1 MLETTKSRRQ
11 VNGGRMIIAWRTNR
25 KQGREGS
32 SGLGGWSG
40 CWLLLLIV
48 LFSECLALAQEAG
61 GMVSVLGTAEVLR
74 EGRWQPVGVG
84 APLASGE
91 TVRTGAG
98 SRVAIL
104 LANGTQLKLNANSQL
119 ELKRLMPRS
128 EGFAPA
134 TAQTW
139 QNLLRVLS
147 GEIWVRGREPL
158 EVQTVPATATIR
170 GTEFNLA
177 VGPGDSA
184 RLAVLAGLVEFS
196 NPQGRVQV
204 AASEQAEAT
213 RDAAPRKTVLVEP
226 LDAVQWSFYYPPLPA
241 ALTSANVRAAQAH
254 LLRGEVAQAQQA
266 LDRALAANANDAQAH
281 SLRAIIA
288 LAQNR
293 KAEARADAERAVAAD
308 PTSPEAQLSL
318 SWVKQAEFDLD
329 GALAAAR
336 QAVALDPDYVP
347 ALVQESILLFG
358 MGRLREAVTV
368 AERARELAPDDAM
381 VHTVWG
387 FLQLARNQVPEAH
400 TAFREAIARDSTL
413 ALPRVGLGLIL
424 FRWNE
429 TDAAVAELRKAT
441 LLEPR
446 VSLYQSYLGK
456 AFYEVKQDRW
466 AEQTLALAK
475 ELDSRDPTP
484 WFYDAV
490 RLQSVNQPVAAVEN
504 LQKSIELNDHRG
516 VYRSRLLLDEDRAA
530 RSATLGRIYN
540 ELGFTQLALRE
551 GQQSIARDPTNY
563 SARRLLVD
571 AKAAIPDQEVARASE
586 LLQAQLLQPLNV
598 APVPPQL
605 AETKLLIPQG
615 GPLTPSLYEFNP
627 LFVREGLNLWASGV
641 VGNQE
646 TWGNELLVSGLT
658 ERFSY
663 SIGQFHYQSD
673 GFRPNND
680 VQNDIYS
687 LFAQTEVTPDVSL
700 QAEYRRRETTV
711 GDLRS
716 RFSGGFRAFERR
728 AIEQDMARVGA
739 RYALSPQTNVIASL
753 IHADR
758 STALSFPNVNIS
770 VKVENEGYLGE
781 AQLLHKADRS
791 NFIAGVGVYSADV
804 DFFGFQQ
811 LSATA
816 SQQIAYGYAN
826 IQFPEDFLW
835 TFGLSYESN
844 ESPSANLNEFNP
856 KLGLQWTINDHLALR
871 AAAFKVVRRD
881 FAVDQTIQP
890 TQIAGFN
897 QFFDE
902 IAMTVSKNYGVGVD
916 ARFNDRLFG
925 GLEGFRR
932 DLDVPIGTLDV
943 PEFYE
948 IERDREDYYRAYLY
962 WIPSQRWAVTGSWLY
977 ERFEVEEGIL
987 GQLFIP
993 KPTRLRTLSLPVYV
1007 QYFAPSG
1014 FFAGIGATYVN
1025 QHVQFLDPQ
1034 SLTIAPTQSEDFTL
1048 VDVGLGYRLPK
1059 RWGIVSLEVRN
1070 LFDKQF
1076 RFQDYAFQAGDQTT
1090 NPRFIP
1096 ERTIFGRLV
1105 INF

>member
-1 MLETTKSRRQ
+1 MAIRR
-11 VNGGRMIIAWRTNR
+11 GARG
-25 KQGREGS
+25 KKHGFQGFHPGWLG
-32 SGLGGWSG
+32 GLG
-40 CWLLLLIV
+40 LLIFMM
-48 LFSECLALAQEAG
+48 LLPERQARPQEAG
-61 GMVSVLGTAEVLR
+61 EIVSVLGTAEVLR
-74 EGRWQPVGVG
+74 EGRWQPVGTG
-84 APLASGE
+84 ALLGAGE
-91 TVRTGAG
+91 TVKTGPG
-98 SRVAIL
+98 SRAAIL
-104 LANGTQLKLNANSQL
+104 LINGTQLKLNANSHL
-119 ELKRLMPRS
+119 ELKQAAPPL

-134 TAQTW
+134 AARTL

-170 GTEFNLA
+170 GTEFNLV
-177 VGPGDSA
+177 VGPSDSA

-196 NPQGRVQV
+196 NPRGRVQV
-204 AASEQAEAT
+204 AANEQAEAT

-281 SLRAIIA
+281 GLRAIIA

-347 ALVQESILLFG
+347 ALVQESTLLFG
-358 MGRLREAVTV
+358 MGRLREAVAV

-381 VHTVWG
+381 VQTVWG
-387 FLQLARNQVPEAH
+387 FLQLARNRIPDAH
-400 TAFREAIARDSTL
+400 LAFREAIARDSTL

-456 AFYEVKQDRW
+456 AFYEVKQDQA

-475 ELDSRDPTP
+475 ELDPRDPTP

-504 LQKSIELNDHRG
+504 LQKSIELNDNRG

-530 RSATLGRIYN
+530 RSATLGRTYN

-551 GQQSIARDPTNY
+551 GQRSVARDPTNY

-571 AKAAIPDQEVARASE
+571 ANAAIPDREVARASE
-586 LLQAQLLQPLNV
+586 LLQAQLLQPLNI
-598 APVPPQL
+598 APVSPQL
-605 AETKLLIPQG
+605 AETRLLMPQG

-646 TWGNELLVSGLT
+646 TWGNELVASGLT

-680 VQNDIYS
+680 LRNDLYNLFVQT
-687 LFAQTEVTPDVSL
+687 AVTPDFSL
-700 QAEYRRRETTV
+700 QAEYRRRETTS

-716 RFSGGFRAFERR
+716 RFSGRFRAFERR

-739 RYALSPQTNVIASL
+739 RHALSPRTNVIASL

-758 STALSFPNVNIS
+758 STTLSFPNVNIS
-770 VKVENEGYLGE
+770 VKVESKGYLGE
-781 AQLLHKADRS
+781 AQLLHNTDHFNS
-791 NFIAGVGVYSADV
+791 VVGFGAYSADNI
-804 DFFGFQQ
+804 FSGFAQ
-811 LSATA
+811 SAITNH
-816 SQQIAYGYAN
+816 QIISYGYAN
-826 IQFPEDFLW
+826 IKIPENLIW
-835 TFGLSYESN
+835 TVGLSYESN
-844 ESPSANLNEFNP
+844 ESANAELDELSP
-856 KLGLQWTINDHLALR
+856 KLGLQWTVNDHLLLR

-890 TQIAGFN
+890 TQVAGFN
-897 QFFDE
+897 QLFDE
-902 IAMTVSKNYGVGVD
+902 VAMTVSKNYGLGVD
-916 ARFNDRLFG
+916 VRFNDQLFG
-925 GLEGFRR
+925 GLEALRR
-932 DLDVPIGTLDV
+932 GLDVPIGTLDV

-948 IERDREDYYRAYLY
+948 VESGRENFYKAYVY
-962 WIPSQRWAVTGSWLY
+962 WMPSHRWAVTGSWLY
-977 ERFEVEEGIL
+977 EHFEVKEGVL

-993 KPTRLRTLSLPVYV
+993 KPARLRTISLPVYV
-1007 QYFAPSG
+1007 QYFDPSG
-1014 FFAGIGATYVN
+1014 FFAGMGATYVN

-1034 SLTIAPTQSEDFTL
+1034 SLAAAPTQSEDFTL

-1059 RWGIVSLEVRN
+1059 RWGILSLEASNV
-1070 LFDKQF
+1070 FDKQF

>member
-1 MLETTKSRRQ
+1 MTIARR
-11 VNGGRMIIAWRTNR
+11 
-25 KQGREGS
+25 S
-32 SGLGGWSG
+32 SGKKHGFQWFHRSWVGGLG
-40 CWLLLLIV
+40 LLIFTT
-48 LFSECLALAQEAG
+48 LLPERLARAQEAG
-61 GMVSVLGTAEVLR
+61 EMVSVLGTAEVLR

-119 ELKRLMPRS
+119 ELKEAAPRP
-128 EGFAPA
+128 EGFAPVA
-134 TAQTW
+134 VQAL
-139 QNLLRVLS
+139 QNFLRMLS
-147 GEIWVRGREPL
+147 GEVWVRGREPL

-177 VGPGDSA
+177 VGPDAVA

-196 NPQGRVQV
+196 NPRGRVLV
-204 AASEQAEAT
+204 AANEQAEAT
-213 RDAAPRKTVLVEP
+213 RDAAPRKTVLVES
-226 LDAVQWSFYYPPLPA
+226 LHAVQWSFYYPPLPA
-241 ALTSANVRAAQAH
+241 TLMSADARAAQAH
-254 LLRGEVAQAQQA
+254 LLRGEVAQARQVI
-266 LDRALAANANDAQAH
+266 DRALAANADDAQAH

-288 LAQNR
+288 LTQNR
-293 KAEARADAERAVAAD
+293 KAEARADADRAVAAD
-308 PTSPEAQLSL
+308 PASPAAHLSL

-347 ALVQESILLFG
+347 ALVQESTLLFG

-387 FLQLARNQVPEAH
+387 FLQLARNRVPDAH
-400 TAFREAIARDSTL
+400 LAFREAIARDSTL

-456 AFYEVKQDRW
+456 AFYEVKQDAW
-466 AEQTLALAK
+466 AEQTLALAR
-475 ELDSRDPTP
+475 ELDPHDPTP

-530 RSATLGRIYN
+530 RSATLGRAYN
-540 ELGFTQLALRE
+540 DLGFTQLALRE

-571 AKAAIPDQEVARASE
+571 ANAAIPDREVARASE
-586 LLQAQLLQPLNV
+586 LLQAQLLKPLNIV
-598 APVPPQL
+598 PVSPQL
-605 AETKLLIPQG
+605 AETRLLIPQG

-646 TWGNELLVSGLT
+646 TWGNELLMSGLT
-658 ERFSY
+658 ERFFY
-663 SIGQFHYQSD
+663 SIGQFHYQND

-680 VQNDIYS
+680 LRNDIYN
-687 LFAQTEVTPDVSL
+687 LFVQMAVTPDFSL
-700 QAEYRRRETTV
+700 QAEYRHRETTS

-716 RFSGGFRAFERR
+716 RFSGRFRAFERR
-728 AIEQDMARVGA
+728 AIEQDMARAGA
-739 RYALSPQTNVIASL
+739 RYALSPRTNVIASL

-770 VKVENEGYLGE
+770 AKGEAKGYLGE
-781 AQLLHKADRS
+781 TQLLHKADRS
-791 NFIAGVGVYSADV
+791 NFITGLGAYSTDNI
-804 DFFGFQQ
+804 FSGFEQR
-811 LSATA
+811 SVTNH
-816 SQQIAYGYAN
+816 QIISYGYAN
-826 IQFPEDFLW
+826 IQIPENLIW
-835 TFGLSYESN
+835 TVGLSYESN
-844 ESPSANLNEFNP
+844 ENVNADLHEFSP
-856 KLGLQWTINDHLALR
+856 KLGLRWAINDHLALR
-871 AAAFKVVRRD
+871 AAAFKAVRRD

-890 TQIAGFN
+890 TQVTGFN

-902 IAMTVSKNYGVGVD
+902 TAMTVSKNYGAGADV
-916 ARFNDRLFG
+916 RFNDRLFG
-925 GLEGFRR
+925 GLEAFRR

-948 IERDREDYYRAYLY
+948 IERDRENYYSAYLY
-962 WIPSQRWAVTGSWLY
+962 GLPSHRWAVAASWLY
-977 ERFEVEEGIL
+977 ESFEVKEGIL
-987 GQLFIP
+987 SQLFIP
-993 KPTRLRTLSLPVYV
+993 KPARLRTISLPVYV
-1007 QYFAPSG
+1007 RYFDPSG
-1014 FFAGIGATYVN
+1014 FFAEVGVTYVN

-1034 SLTIAPTQSEDFTL
+1034 SFTISPTQSEEFTL

-1059 RWGIVSLEVRN
+1059 RWGILSLEARN
-1070 LFDKQF
+1070 LFDKEF
-1076 RFQDYAFQAGDQTT
+1076 RFQDYAFQAGDQTI

-1096 ERTIFGRLV
+1096 ERTIFGQLV

>member
-1 MLETTKSRRQ
+1 MACRR
-11 VNGGRMIIAWRTNR
+11 GGSNHPFRWLHPGWA
-25 KQGREGS
+25 
-32 SGLGGWSG
+32 SGLSLLILM
-40 CWLLLLIV
+40 LLLP
-48 LFSECLALAQEAG
+48 ERLALAQEAG
-61 GMVSVLGTAEVLR
+61 EIISVLGTVEVRR
-74 EGRWQPVGVG
+74 EGRWRPVGPG
-84 APLASGE
+84 AVLAVGE
-91 TVRTGAG
+91 TVKTGAG
-98 SRVAIL
+98 SRAAIL

-119 ELKRLMPRS
+119 ELRQVTPRPV
-128 EGFAPA
+128 GLTPA
-134 TAQTW
+134 AARATL
-139 QNLLRVLS
+139 QNFLRVLS
-147 GEIWVRGREPL
+147 GEIWVRGGEPL

-177 VGPGDSA
+177 VGPGDTA

-196 NPQGRVQV
+196 NPQGLVLV
-204 AASEQAEAT
+204 AANEQAEVAVGT
-213 RDAAPRKTVLVEP
+213 VPRKTVLVEP
-226 LDAVQWSFYYPPLPA
+226 LDAVQWSLYYPDLASRSQERARLRQDDPA
-241 ALTSANVRAAQAH
+241 SAAYWTEAARRALLQ
-254 LLRGEVAQAQQA
+254 GQVAEARQA
-266 LDRALAANANDAQAH
+266 LDRALARDPQDALAY
-281 SLRAIIA
+281 SLRATIE
-288 LAQNR
+288 LTQNR
-293 KAEARADAERAVAAD
+293 KERAREDAERAVAAD
-308 PTSPEAQLSL
+308 LTSPEAQLSL

-336 QAVALDPDYVP
+336 RAVALDPAHVP
-347 ALVQESILLFG
+347 ALVQESTLLFG
-358 MGRLREAVTV
+358 MGRLREAVAV
-368 AERARELAPDDAM
+368 AERARMLAPDDAM

-387 FLQLARNQVPEAH
+387 FLQLARNRVPEAH
-400 TAFREAIARDSTL
+400 SAFREAITRDSTL

-424 FRWNE
+424 LRWNE

-456 AFYEVKQDRW
+456 AFYEVKQDAW

-475 ELDSRDPTP
+475 ALDPRDPTP

-530 RSATLGRIYN
+530 RSATLGRTYN

-551 GQQSIARDPTNY
+551 GQQSVARDPTNY
-563 SARRLLVD
+563 SARRLLAD
-571 AKAAIPDQEVARASE
+571 SHAATPNREVARASE
-586 LLQAQLLQPLNV
+586 LLQAQLLQPLNA
-598 APVPPQL
+598 APVSPQL

-680 VQNDIYS
+680 LQNDIYN
-687 LFAQTEVTPDVSL
+687 LFVQTAVTPGFSL
-700 QAEYRRRETTV
+700 QAEYRRRETTS

-716 RFSGGFRAFERR
+716 RFSGRFRAFERR

-739 RYALSPQTNVIASL
+739 RYALSPRTNVIASL

-770 VKVENEGYLGE
+770 FKGETKGYLGE
-781 AQLLHKADRS
+781 AQLLHEAEPV
-791 NFIAGVGVYSADV
+791 NFIVGSGAYSV
-804 DFFGFQQ
+804 DSIFSGFAQP
-811 LSATA
+811 TITNH
-816 SQQIAYGYAN
+816 QIISYGYAN
-826 IQFPEDFLW
+826 IKIPENLIW
-835 TFGLSYESN
+835 TVGLSYESN
-844 ESPSANLNEFNP
+844 EDVNAELHELNP
-856 KLGLQWTINDHLALR
+856 KLGVQWAVNDHLLLR
-871 AAAFKVVRRD
+871 AAAFKVVKRN

-890 TQIAGFN
+890 TQVAGFN

-902 IAMTVSKNYGVGVD
+902 VAMTVSKNYGLGVD
-916 ARFNDRLFG
+916 VRFNDRLFG
-925 GLEGFRR
+925 GLEAFRR

-948 IERDREDYYRAYLY
+948 IERDREIFYNAYVY
-962 WIPSQRWAVTGSWLY
+962 WMPSQRWAVTGSWLY
-977 ERFEVEEGIL
+977 EHFEVKEGVL

-993 KPTRLRTLSLPVYV
+993 KPARLRTLSLPVHV

-1014 FFAGIGATYVN
+1014 FFAGMGATYVN
-1025 QHVQFLDPQ
+1025 QHVQFLDPR
-1034 SLTIAPTQSEDFTL
+1034 SRAISPTQSEDFT
-1048 VDVGLGYRLPK
+1048 VIDMGLGYRLPK
-1059 RWGIVSLEVRN
+1059 RWGILSLETRN
-1070 LFDKQF
+1070 VFDKQF
-1076 RFQDYAFQAGDQTT
+1076 RFQDYGFQAGDQTT